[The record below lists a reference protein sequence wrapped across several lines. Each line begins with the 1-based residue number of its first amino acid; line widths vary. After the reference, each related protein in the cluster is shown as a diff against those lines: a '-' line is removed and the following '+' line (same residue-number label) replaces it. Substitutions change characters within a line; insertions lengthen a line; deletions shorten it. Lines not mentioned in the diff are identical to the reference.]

1 MSKNAQTC
9 FLFLG
14 ALHIDVKHSID
25 PLALILIMLILA
37 LTHDPN
43 F

>member
-1 MSKNAQTC
+1 M
-9 FLFLG
+9 FLG
-14 ALHIDVKHSID
+14 ALHIDVKHSIHR
-25 PLALILIMLILA
+25 LALILIMLILK